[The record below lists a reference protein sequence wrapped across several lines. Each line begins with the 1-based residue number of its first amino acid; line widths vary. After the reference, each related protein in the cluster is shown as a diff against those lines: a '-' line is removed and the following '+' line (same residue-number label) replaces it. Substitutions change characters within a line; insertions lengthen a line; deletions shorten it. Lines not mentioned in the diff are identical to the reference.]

1 MTRKTALV
9 TIGALTAL
17 MVGTCLWTV
26 VANPDLGE
34 VPVHFNL
41 AGEAD
46 RYGPAWRVLA
56 IMPIVSALMLAL
68 LWAVPHIDPRGRHI
82 AQSEKA
88 VSRIFVI
95 LVEFF
100 AFVHVVMIATALDW
114 LAVEWTARLILA
126 GAAALLALIGN
137 LFGKLRSNFFIG
149 FRTPWTLSSEYS
161 WEKTHRLAG
170 RLFVAAGGLG
180 GIAALAAPLPLF
192 AALFGVGLTAA
203 VIVPLVMSYVWWRE
217 DPARAAA

>member
-1 MTRKTALV
+1 MTRKTAMI
-9 TIGALTAL
+9 TIGVLTAL
-17 MVGTCLWTV
+17 MAAAGLWTIL
-26 VANPDLGE
+26 ANPDLGE

-46 RYGPAWRVLA
+46 RHGPAWRMLA
-56 IMPIVSALMLAL
+56 VMPAVSALMLAL

-100 AFVHVVMIATALDW
+100 ALVHAVMIATALDW
-114 LAVEWTARLILA
+114 LPIDWTARLILA
-126 GAAALLALIGN
+126 GVAVLLALLGN
-137 LFGKLRSNFFIG
+137 LLGKLRSNFFIG

-170 RLFVAAGGLG
+170 RLFVAAGALG
-180 GIAALAAPLPLF
+180 VIAAGLAPIEVF
-192 AALFGVGLTAA
+192 AGVLGVGVAVAA
-203 VIVPLVMSYVWWRE
+203 IAPLVMSYVWWRE
-217 DPARAAA
+217 DPARA